1 MARLSVC
8 ACAIVNLLGFFRSSR
23 CSHVAQDSDL
33 LHTVCT
39 VFSGT
44 TCTHQPPGV
53 VPWQERLV
61 RGQEHHADS
70 RAHGM
75 SASVHSKQVRTR
87 MKALSVSH
95 CPEMSQSQWAAS
107 SQLRFHHVIRAT
119 RGQNNT
125 ECSQTIGMSKLSSG
139 AGPRTCSEGLTAA
152 LLGWWLSN
160 SSSFSFQDNFGQ
172 LAVLLEWIVSF
183 ALVWPIWLRSWICTC
198 FCSWAV
204 FRYHTSLFGAA
215 HSHSQRL
222 GKQGHLTFDP
232 IVLLLHVTTRGQ

>member
-8 ACAIVNLLGFFRSSR
+8 ACVIVNLLGFFRSSR

-75 SASVHSKQVRTR
+75 SASVYSKQVRTG

-107 SQLRFHHVIRAT
+107 SQLRFRHVIGAT

-125 ECSQTIGMSKLSSG
+125 ECSQTIGMSELSSG
-139 AGPRTCSEGLTAA
+139 VGPRICSEGCDSSPVGLMAVKYLIFPFRTILDS
-152 LLGWWLSN
+152 LL
-160 SSSFSFQDNFGQ
+160 
-172 LAVLLEWIVSF
+172 
-183 ALVWPIWLRSWICTC
+183 CC
-198 FCSWAV
+198 
-204 FRYHTSLFGAA
+204 
-215 HSHSQRL
+215 
-222 GKQGHLTFDP
+222 
-232 IVLLLHVTTRGQ
+232 